1 MTIENDPSSPSHYRA
16 GEIEVIDVI
25 RDALD
30 TDQFRGYCQGNI
42 IKYILRANHHRQPTV
57 EHLRKA
63 RDYLNWWID
72 EEVQS

>member
-1 MTIENDPSSPSHYRA
+1 MNIDNDPTSPNHYRA

-63 RDYLNWWID
+63 RVYLDWWI
-72 EEVQS
+72 ESEVQP